1 MNFTTTGFC
10 VSVLHGPGYPQ
21 VCPAAAMHKPG
32 GRTPNMA
39 GRWLTLPETIA
50 DFGTV
55 DDTIIADLQRI
66 VGAEWVQTADGELE
80 AYSRD
85 ATPLYRHRPDAVVL
99 PRTAAEISGILRLA
113 TARRVPVVPRGA
125 GSNLCA
131 ATVPIRGGI
140 VVGLSRMNRIKE
152 VSPDE
157 MLAVCE
163 PGVVN
168 NDLTAEAAR
177 HGLLYVPDPGS
188 RQVSTIGGNVG
199 TNAGGLRGLKYGV
212 TRNYVLGIEAVLATG
227 EVIRCGGRL
236 AKDVAGYD
244 LTRLICGSEGTLG
257 VITEVTLALMPLAPT
272 SGTGLA
278 YFSTLADA
286 SRAVA
291 ATTAAGMVPATLE
304 FLDQTCIGAVEEYA
318 ELGLDTGAGALL
330 LFGDDGDAE
339 TVSRHLD
346 VLGDLCV
353 KNDGFG
359 VEIASTVAQSE
370 ELLAARRCSLP
381 ALSRR
386 GNITMLEDVSVPR
399 PLLAPM
405 VDQIA
410 AIATD
415 HEVLCGTFGHAG
427 DGNLHPTV
435 VVDGADSEAVG
446 RAEKAI
452 GAIFHAAIDYGG
464 TISGEHGVGLAKL
477 PYLQARLG
485 ADQMAL
491 LRRVK
496 AAFDPAG
503 ILNPGKLGS

>member
-1 MNFTTTGFC
+1 M
-10 VSVLHGPGYPQ
+10 VAVPD
-21 VCPAAAMHKPG
+21 APG
-32 GRTPNMA
+32 GFSA
-39 GRWLTLPETIA
+39 
-50 DFGTV
+50 V
-55 DDTIIADLQRI
+55 DDAVISELIRI

-85 ATPLYRHRPDAVVL
+85 ATPLFRHRPDAVVL
-99 PRTAAEISGILRLA
+99 PRTPGEISAILRMA
-113 TARRVPVVPRGA
+113 TARRIPVVPRGA

-131 ATVPIRGGI
+131 ATVPIAGGI
-140 VVGLSRMNRIKE
+140 VLGLSRMNRIKE
-152 VSPDE
+152 VAADE

-163 PGVVN
+163 PGVIN

-212 TRNYVLGIEAVLATG
+212 TRNYVLGVEAVLPTG
-227 EVIRCGGRL
+227 EVMRCGGRL

-244 LTRLICGSEGTLG
+244 LTRLICGSEGTLA
-257 VITEVTLALMPLAPT
+257 VITEITLALMPLPPAT
-272 SGTGLA
+272 GTGLA

-291 ATTAAGMVPATLE
+291 ATTAAGLVPATLE
-304 FLDQTCIGAVEEYA
+304 FLDQTCIEAVEEYA
-318 ELGLDTGAGALL
+318 GLGLKTDAGALL
-330 LFGDDGDAE
+330 LFGDDGDGE
-339 TVSRHLD
+339 TVSRNLD
-346 VLGDLCV
+346 VLGDVCTRA
-353 KNDGFG
+353 DAYGI
-359 VEIASTVAQSE
+359 EIASTAAQSE

-405 VDQIA
+405 VDRIASIA
-410 AIATD
+410 AAHD
-415 HEVLCGTFGHAG
+415 VLCGTFGHAG

-435 VVDGADSEAVG
+435 VVDGADADAVG

-452 GAIFHAAIDYGG
+452 GAIFHAAIDFGG

-496 AAFDPAG
+496 AAFDPSG